1 MNNSNLYSNSDTTDY
16 TQNTLE
22 YWLDTYNPQYFLT
35 VQFPIHK
42 RTPNLHLSNKR
53 LHKIMLKFEK
63 LILGKHWYRKH
74 IPFIVIAEHGKTSS
88 NWHYHVLIY
97 DCKFDFFQVRQ
108 VFQQVSFQLRLPHE
122 VLLVKPIYSNGVN
135 GYSSKEI
142 VSDLHY
148 HFDTDRIITSEIL
161 FDLPRKSPTH
171 IPQSQKQSQNAPI

>member
-1 MNNSNLYSNSDTTDY
+1 MNNTNLYLNTDTTDY
-16 TQNTLE
+16 TQNALE
-22 YWLDTYNPQYFLT
+22 YWFNTYNPQYFLT
-35 VQFPIHK
+35 VQFPIHQ

-88 NWHYHVLIY
+88 KWHYHVLIY
-97 DCKFDFFQVRQ
+97 DCNFNFFQVQQ
-108 VFQQVSFQLRLPHE
+108 VFQQVSEQLRLPHE

-171 IPQSQKQSQNAPI
+171 IPQSQKQVQNAPI

>member
-1 MNNSNLYSNSDTTDY
+1 MNNTNLYLNTDTNDY
-16 TQNTLE
+16 TKNTME
-22 YWLDTYNPQYFLT
+22 YWFSTYNPQYFLT

-42 RTPNLHLSNKR
+42 RTTNINTSNKR

-97 DCKFDFFQVRQ
+97 DCNFDFFQVQ
-108 VFQQVSFQLRLPHE
+108 YAFQQVSFQLHLPHE
-122 VLLVKPIYSNGVN
+122 VLLVEQVYSNGVN
-135 GYSSKEI
+135 GYTSKEFK
-142 VSDLHY
+142 SDFNY

-171 IPQSQKQSQNAPI
+171 IPQSQNQVQNHRK